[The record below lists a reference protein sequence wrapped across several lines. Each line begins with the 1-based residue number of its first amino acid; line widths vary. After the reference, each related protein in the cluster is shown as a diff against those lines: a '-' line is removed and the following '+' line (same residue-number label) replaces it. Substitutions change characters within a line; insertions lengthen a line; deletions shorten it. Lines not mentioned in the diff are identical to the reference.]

1 MRTRFV
7 NLRIPDGG
15 NRTQFAEL
23 VVENGRFEEITPA
36 GGATA
41 AGDEQWIDLEGA
53 LVLPGAIDGHVHFDD
68 PGYTH
73 RETFATGTRAAAAGG
88 VTCVADMPCTSVP
101 PITRVDALA
110 AKLRVIQ
117 PKAHV
122 DFVLWGGVSANS
134 MDLSSW
140 RDDLSG
146 LADAGVGAIKV
157 YLLSAMDSFRDLTP
171 AAMNEVLSQTHRLGI
186 PVGVHAED
194 RELVE
199 RLTSRAHEAGEDSLA
214 AYAATRPTAAEAAA
228 VAASIDACRATGARL
243 HIVHLGS
250 AKALDLVCAARR
262 EGTPISAETCPHFL
276 EFTADDFERLGSVL
290 KTAPV
295 VKEAGDRERLWQSLA
310 DGDVSFVASDH
321 AAAAWPEEKETGS
334 IWSDYAGVPGV
345 ELLLPYLFDR
355 GVRTQRI
362 SLQRLTEVVA
372 GEPARFFGV
381 EHRKGALRP
390 GCDADFVVF
399 DEGRRWTVRA
409 SELHNLNRYTPLEG
423 AELTG
428 RVVATYLRGEPVYR
442 RAPDGSEEFA
452 PEGTG
457 RWVRRG
463 VS

>member
-1 MRTRFV
+1 
-7 NLRIPDGG
+7 
-15 NRTQFAEL
+15 
-23 VVENGRFEEITPA
+23 VEEGRFEEITPA

-41 AGDEQWIDLEGA
+41 GGDEQWIDLEGA

-68 PGYTH
+68 PGYTD

-88 VTCVADMPCTSVP
+88 VTCIADMPCTSIP

-110 AKLRVIQ
+110 DKLRVIQ
-117 PKAHV
+117 PKALV

-134 MDLSSW
+134 MAHSSW

-146 LADAGVGAIKV
+146 LADAGVGAVKV
-157 YLLSAMDSFRDLTP
+157 YLLSGMESFRDLSP
-171 AAMNEVLSQTHRLGI
+171 AALREVLSQTHRLGI

-194 RELVE
+194 RKLVE
-199 RLTSRAHEAGEDSLA
+199 QLTSRAHEAGEDSLA
-214 AYAATRPTAAEAAA
+214 AYAATRPAAAEVAA
-228 VAASIDACRATGARL
+228 VAASIDASRTTGARL

-250 AKALDLVCAARR
+250 GEALDLVRAARR
-262 EGTPISAETCPHFL
+262 EGEPISAETCPHFL

-295 VKEAGDRERLWQSLA
+295 VKEGRDRERLWQGLA
-310 DGDVSFVASDH
+310 DGDLSFVASDH
-321 AAAAWPEEKETGS
+321 AAAVWPDEKETGS
-334 IWSDYAGVPGV
+334 IWSDYAGIPGV
-345 ELLLPYLFDR
+345 ELILPYLFDR
-355 GVRTQRI
+355 GVRRQRI
-362 SLQRLTEVVA
+362 SLQRLTDVIA

-381 EHRKGALRP
+381 EHCKGALRP

-399 DEGRRWTVRA
+399 DERQQWTVRA
-409 SELHNLNRYTPLEG
+409 SELHNLNRYTALEG
-423 AELTG
+423 TELTG

-442 RAPDGSEEFA
+442 RSADGTETFA